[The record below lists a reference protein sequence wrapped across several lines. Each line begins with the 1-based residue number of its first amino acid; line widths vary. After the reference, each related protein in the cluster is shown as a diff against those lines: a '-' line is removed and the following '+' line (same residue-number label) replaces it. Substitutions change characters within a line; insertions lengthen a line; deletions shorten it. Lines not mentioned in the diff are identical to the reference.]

1 MNPSTVLS
9 QSVAALLVLTSLA
22 GSTLTA
28 QSPVPPPASSVVDP
42 NAAARLQ
49 QLGKRGI
56 RVHDPSTIVQCKDRY
71 WLSMHFYDGTT
82 PRGTSALAI
91 RPLKWNSDGW
101 PMVE

>member
-9 QSVAALLVLTSLA
+9 RSATALLIVTSLT
-22 GSTLTA
+22 GSILTA
-28 QSPVPPPASSVVDP
+28 QPPFTPPVATVVDP

-56 RVHDPSTIVQCKDRY
+56 RMHDPSTIVQCKDRY

-91 RPLKWNSDGW
+91 RPLKWSTDDW
-101 PMVE
+101 PVVE